1 MAIKAA
7 GDQTRVFTRALSA
20 EEKRRMQLA
29 ALQNASVQAA
39 ARTAGAVPSSDAA
52 AAGQRAQEIQQ
63 QSQAMRERDRIMS
76 TGTQQERN
84 QYLMQQNAD
93 RLAASGVKGAAQT
106 AQALRT
112 AQVMN
117 TGTQAQKSQYLA
129 QQALAQKSAYP
140 SAVAQAAPTQ
150 MQDYISFA
158 RKDAGFQ
165 SGMDAGD
172 RAAWDA
178 IGKKYASGDSSWNR
192 DTNSFREDGKWGSY
206 TDADGKIN
214 GWLYAADGTGGYAP
228 VFGGKV
234 GESGYRAG
242 TVFYAPDGSAYTMAA
257 DGTLTKSGTVEWL
270 KYGQSIGPKAGYHY
284 SGGSF
289 LGQDE
294 DGNYRYYDY
303 DTVSDADLERFG
315 YYRDGDAIVPINNDY
330 YIAKGLKNGEISK
343 EQLQAAQAQAEG
355 AKAAATGA
363 GGGRAGGDIPG
374 GGAPG
379 SPGVGPAGSYDPTE
393 NWTTMPGPS
402 GGDRPAGSTGS
413 TPPSGAAPQ
422 PPRTDWQAYL
432 DQYDYGD
439 APEWDGSAYER
450 RRDEALER
458 AEDLR
463 WGYDPDTDPVWQA
476 YQKQYRREG
485 QRAMQDALGRYAAM
499 TGGVPSSY
507 AMTAASQAGDYYAA
521 QLSDKLPELYDNAY
535 TRYLREYERQ
545 LGLADAYEG
554 YGKTEYDRY
563 RDRLAQWN
571 ADRAFRYG
579 LNRDAVSDARYEDE
593 QAYQRAWDEEARE
606 YSRERDAL
614 GDRRYADELAYDRAW
629 KEEERAYDRAYQ
641 ERRDAILDDRA
652 DRAWTQELR
661 AYADAQGWKS
671 AEWQQYL
678 REYGDQL
685 SEKERQWA
693 YSMARDAEAE
703 QREAEETAWQ
713 RALRTAELDYGRER
727 DAETDRRWE
736 TQYRQSLREYDDAQ
750 RQQDFSNALKR
761 LQILGYVRAEDAEI
775 LGVPAGTGLEDYNA
789 GSGSGKTKTAASS
802 KDAAENSGMEYSG
815 THPDGRKRTAGY
827 GELKTMLRNAL
838 LGGSRDPEQLHRVID
853 DWAAKGRI
861 ADYEVA
867 ILQQEFGLEGTA
879 RGGTSGGVA
888 LQLTK

>member
-20 EEKRRMQLA
+20 EEKKRMRLA
-29 ALQNASVQAA
+29 AQQDASVQAA

-52 AAGQRAQEIQQ
+52 AARQRAQEIQQ

-76 TGTQQERN
+76 AGTQQERN
-84 QYLMQQNAD
+84 QYLTQQNAD

-112 AQVMN
+112 ARVMN
-117 TGTQAQKSQYLA
+117 TGTQTQKAQYLA
-129 QQALAQKSAYP
+129 QQALAQRNAYQ
-140 SAVAQAAPTQ
+140 SAVAQATPTQ

-165 SGMDAGD
+165 SGMDAED
-172 RAAWDA
+172 QASWDA
-178 IGKKYASGDSSWNR
+178 IGKKYASGDTSWNR
-192 DTNSFREDGKWGSY
+192 DANSFREDGKWGSY
-206 TDADGKIN
+206 TDANGKIN

-234 GESGYRAG
+234 GESGYQAG

-294 DGNYRYYDY
+294 NGSYRYYDY

-315 YYRDGDAIVPINNDY
+315 YYRDGDAIMPINNDY
-330 YIAKGLKNGEISK
+330 YIAKGLKNGGISK
-343 EQLQAAQAQAEG
+343 EQLRAAQVQAAN

-363 GGGRAGGDIPG
+363 GGGHAGSDYGGYIPG
-374 GGAPG
+374 GGAGG
-379 SPGVGPAGSYDPTE
+379 SPGDSSAGGYASTVAWTTAPVPSGGGSSAGPAGS
-393 NWTTMPGPS
+393 
-402 GGDRPAGSTGS
+402 
-413 TPPSGAAPQ
+413 TPPPGAAPQ
-422 PPRTDWQAYL
+422 PPRNEWQAYL

-439 APEWDGSAYER
+439 APEWDGSAYEQ
-450 RRDEALER
+450 RRDEALKR
-458 AEDLR
+458 AENIR

-485 QRAMQDALGRYAAM
+485 QRAAQDALGRYAAM

-521 QLSDKLPELYDNAY
+521 RLSDKLPELYDNAY

-571 ADRAFRYG
+571 ADRAFLYG
-579 LNRDAVSDARYEDE
+579 LNRDAISDARYEDE

-606 YSRERDAL
+606 YSRGRDAL
-614 GDRRYADELAYDRAW
+614 SDRRYADELAYDRA
-629 KEEERAYDRAYQ
+629 YQ
-641 ERRDAILDDRA
+641 EKRDAILDDRA
-652 DRAWTQELR
+652 DRAWAQELR
-661 AYADAQGWKS
+661 TYADAQGWKA
-671 AEWQQYL
+671 AEWEQYL

-685 SEKERQWA
+685 SETEHRWA
-693 YSMARDAEAE
+693 YEMAQDAEDR

-713 RALRTAELDYGRER
+713 RDLRTSGLAYDRER
-727 DAETDRRWE
+727 DAEADRRWE
-736 TQYRQSLREYDDAQ
+736 TQYQQSLREYDDTQKQ
-750 RQQDFSNALKR
+750 REFDNAMKR
-761 LQILGYVRAEDAEI
+761 LQVFGYVRAEDAEI
-775 LGVPAGTGLEDYNA
+775 LGMPAGTRLEDYSA
-789 GSGSGKTKTAASS
+789 GSGGSGQRTAGKTKTAASA

-838 LGGSRDPEQLHRVID
+838 IGGSRDPEQLRRVID

-861 ADYEVA
+861 EDYEAA
-867 ILQQEFGLEGTA
+867 ILQREFGLDGTA
-879 RGGTSGGVA
+879 RGGASGGKA
-888 LQLTK
+888 LQYTK